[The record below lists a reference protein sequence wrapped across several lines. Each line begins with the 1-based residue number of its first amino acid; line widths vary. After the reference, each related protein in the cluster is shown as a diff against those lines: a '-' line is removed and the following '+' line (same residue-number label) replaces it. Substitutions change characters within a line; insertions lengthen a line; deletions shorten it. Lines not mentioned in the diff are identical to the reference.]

1 MVKVLL
7 VLIAYL
13 SFLVVSGHAIDSPQ
27 YTVVHSQSD
36 FQIRLYRQSSWMSAT
51 VHGTSFNK
59 STKDAF
65 HRLYKYIHG
74 ANLNSSQFAITAPV
88 LTSVTPSALGSE
100 YTVRF
105 FLSPKYEE
113 SPPQPYPEL
122 NLQFDKWRSHCVAV
136 RVFPGF
142 AKDDTISK
150 EIKALETSLDDYLF
164 GKSAVLEEKNSYT
177 IAQYNASY
185 HPTGRVNEVWLNIS
199 GLTAEGCPSY
209 GGKY

>member
-1 MVKVLL
+1 MICVLL
-7 VLIAYL
+7 LSLSPLIICCVIGL
-13 SFLVVSGHAIDSPQ
+13 
-27 YTVVHSQSD
+27 
-36 FQIRLYRQSSWMSAT
+36 
-51 VHGTSFNK
+51 
-59 STKDAF
+59 
-65 HRLYKYIHG
+65 RLYKYIHG

-209 GGKY
+209 GGKYWLIWLLCGISKYQGIWRSRNNVI

>member
-1 MVKVLL
+1 MTRMVSQFSTINLSDWPLTMWIICVLL
-7 VLIAYL
+7 LSLSSLIICCVIGL
-13 SFLVVSGHAIDSPQ
+13 
-27 YTVVHSQSD
+27 
-36 FQIRLYRQSSWMSAT
+36 
-51 VHGTSFNK
+51 
-59 STKDAF
+59 
-65 HRLYKYIHG
+65 RLYKYIHG

-105 FLSPKYEE
+105 FFSPKYEE

>member
-1 MVKVLL
+1 M
-7 VLIAYL
+7 
-13 SFLVVSGHAIDSPQ
+13 
-27 YTVVHSQSD
+27 
-36 FQIRLYRQSSWMSAT
+36 
-51 VHGTSFNK
+51 
-59 STKDAF
+59 
-65 HRLYKYIHG
+65 YKYIHG
-74 ANLNSSQFAITAPV
+74 ANLNASHLVMTAPV
-88 LTSVTPSALGSE
+88 LTSVTSSAHGSE

-136 RVFPGF
+136 RVFSGF
-142 AKDDTISK
+142 AVDDTITK
-150 EIKALETSLDDYLF
+150 EIKALQTSLDGYLF
-164 GKSAVLEEKNSYT
+164 GNPAVVEEKNSYT

-185 HPTGRVNEVWLNIS
+185 HLTGRINEVWINIS